1 MSYVEDTQIRN
12 GTYKPGTLLDDGKWR
27 VEFDSMGQVKVPAE
41 RLWGAQT
48 QRSLIHFS
56 IGHDRMPIEVYHAYG
71 FVKKAAAIVNERLG
85 HLAKDKADLIVSSA
99 EEVIAGKL
107 DENFPLYVWQTG
119 SGTQSNMNVN
129 EVISNRSIQM
139 AGGTLGAQEPIH
151 PNDDVNMSQ
160 SSNDTFPT
168 AMHIAAAKEI
178 KETLLGKWEVLVSE
192 LRESSMVVRI
202 TLGASDPEIAF
213 QLKSYVQEHI
223 VDYLNQFKNGSLIGA
238 VADQK
243 APMAAPEPIKNQ
255 KLEPAGSAC
264 GAA

>member
-107 DENFPLYVWQTG
+107 DENFP
-119 SGTQSNMNVN
+119 
-129 EVISNRSIQM
+129 
-139 AGGTLGAQEPIH
+139 
-151 PNDDVNMSQ
+151 
-160 SSNDTFPT
+160 
-168 AMHIAAAKEI
+168 
-178 KETLLGKWEVLVSE
+178 
-192 LRESSMVVRI
+192 
-202 TLGASDPEIAF
+202 
-213 QLKSYVQEHI
+213 SYVQEHI